1 MKQTTAKVNYI
12 GVTVSLLLVFIFLT
26 ACGGNSNDGEK
37 IEVELLEATAELP
50 AKVKLFFRV
59 DLGEE
64 LLFTTLEPSDFEIY
78 EDGSLISNLESQ
90 AQIQREPGEFLFSTL
105 LLIDLSG
112 SIINNDD
119 LEKVK
124 EAAVS
129 FIDVSLPDENESDYG
144 SKEMAVYW
152 FDGEEDIHQLVFYTS
167 DKDTLIS
174 AVEGINAGISSDNS
188 TNLNGAVVQGVGLVE
203 SRLEETRLDQD
214 ISTAGSVLI
223 FTDGTDQ
230 AARVTTRDAQNAVK
244 NAGGDNSIFTI
255 GLGGEIDQNILKS
268 IGKDGFVFAENSL
281 ELNESF
287 QKAADIL
294 KSKTNS
300 FYVLEYCSP
309 KRSGLHN
316 IQLRALYDDKFGSF
330 TTSFDAT
337 GFTGGCIVD

>member
-1 MKQTTAKVNYI
+1 MISGKSYSSTLCSI
-12 GVTVSLLLVFIFLT
+12 LLSAILLFSFT
-26 ACGGNSNDGEK
+26 SCGDNSNDGKK

-59 DLGEE
+59 DLGED
-64 LLFTTLEPSDFEIY
+64 LLFTTLEPADFEIY

-90 AQIQREPGEFLFSTL
+90 AQIQRDPGEFLFSTL

-119 LEKVK
+119 LQKVK
-124 EAAVS
+124 EAAVA
-129 FIDVSLPDENESDYG
+129 FIDTSLPDANETNYG

-152 FDGEEDIHQLVFYTS
+152 FDGEEDIHQLVFYTHN
-167 DKDTLIS
+167 KDSLIS
-174 AVEGINAGISSDNS
+174 AVNGINAGISSDNS
-188 TNLNGAVVQGVGLVE
+188 TNLNGAVVQGVELVE
-203 SRLEETRLDQD
+203 ARLQETRLNED

-230 AARVTTRDAQNAVK
+230 AARVSTRDAQNAVK
-244 NAGGDNSIFTI
+244 NSGGDNSIFTI
-255 GLGGEIDQNILKS
+255 GLGGEIDQDILKS
-268 IGKDGFVFAENSL
+268 FGKDGFVFAENSTD
-281 ELNESF
+281 LNESF

-294 KSKTNS
+294 ESKTNS

-316 IQLRALYDDKFGSF
+316 IQLRALYEDKFGSF
-330 TTSFDAT
+330 TTGFDAT
-337 GFTGGCIVD
+337 GFTGGCVVD